1 VQGKIIAVHGTPQ
14 AASGNMITGKPSSGN
29 ITGNRISVI
38 DKEPLRI
45 VITDSPTN
53 ANMEGHITDLLALKV
68 KHVARASEPT
78 YETQTLERMGI
89 RVHDLQFDDGAPP
102 PDAVRNAWLDLC
114 ERCFIKGELERDERI
129 SVHCVAGLGRA
140 PLLVAIALI
149 EFANMD
155 AIEAIEFVRN
165 TRHRRAIN
173 RRQVTY
179 LEEYKPSRRRK
190 DVACAPCTIM

>member
-1 VQGKIIAVHGTPQ
+1 ML
-14 AASGNMITGKPSSGN
+14 SGSSQN
-29 ITGNRISVI
+29 VVGNRVSVI

-53 ANMEGHITDLLALKV
+53 ANMESHITDLLARKV

-102 PDAVRNAWLDLC
+102 PEAVRNAWLDLV
-114 ERCFIKGELERDERI
+114 ERCFIKGELASDERI
-129 SVHCVAGLGRA
+129 SVHCIAGLGRA

-149 EFANMD
+149 EYCNMD

-165 TRHRRAIN
+165 QRHRRAIN

-179 LEEYKPSRRRK
+179 LEEYKPTRRRQ
-190 DVACAPCTIM
+190 DGGCAPCTIM